1 MWCLLMKRKLD
12 IPLIITVFLICI
24 YGIVMIYYASSVWA
38 EYKFNDKFH
47 YVLMQSIFFIIGII
61 SVATL
66 FLIILRSIKISV
78 KVSDN
83 FAKFLTFGIIFQ
95 LSFQTLLNLAVVV
108 GLVPVTGVTLPFF
121 SYGGSSLIITL
132 ISIGIILNISRYREN

>member
-1 MWCLLMKRKLD
+1 MKRKLD
-12 IPLIITVFLICI
+12 ILLIITVFLICI

-78 KVSDN
+78 KVPDN
-83 FAKFLTFGIIFQ
+83 FAKFLTFEIIF
-95 LSFQTLLNLAVVV
+95 SNPFKAVVV
-108 GLVPVTGVTLPFF
+108 DFVPVTGVVLLLYLKLHPNFLLKIMGF
-121 SYGGSSLIITL
+121 REF
-132 ISIGIILNISRYREN
+132 GI